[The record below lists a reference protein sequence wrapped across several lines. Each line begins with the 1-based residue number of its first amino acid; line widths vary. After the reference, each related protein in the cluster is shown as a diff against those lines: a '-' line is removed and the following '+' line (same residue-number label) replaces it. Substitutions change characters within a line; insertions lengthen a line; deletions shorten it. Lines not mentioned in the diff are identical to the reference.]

1 MFAIKPV
8 TITGVLLTTV
18 LVVSSANGQGFGG
31 LIDKAKAKA
40 AQVTANR
47 ATGSVGLVGLDDSGH
62 PHTIHPEDAS
72 TPAKERALVQAI
84 INDPKPGVN
93 EAHDGEEYKKIK
105 AEFGFS
111 PIYTADDGFFTK
123 VPNFKNWAN
132 YYIGWIDHVSEEL
145 RLSAK
150 SPAGAGVRAALPKI
164 KQIHFVGTGEAVNR
178 DTELEGWKYAF
189 NRSNGMLTIYFNDSL
204 QTWDYNHSFSKW
216 VAKNVS

>member
-123 VPNFKNWAN
+123 VPNFKTGRIITSGGSITLARN
-132 YYIGWIDHVSEEL
+132 YGFRRSL
-145 RLSAK
+145 LQAR
-150 SPAGAGVRAALPKI
+150 GCVR
-164 KQIHFVGTGEAVNR
+164 R
-178 DTELEGWKYAF
+178 CRRS
-189 NRSNGMLTIYFNDSL
+189 NRSISL
-204 QTWDYNHSFSKW
+204 ARVKR
-216 VAKNVS
+216 